1 MNEATTDIMT
11 IDRAAPDP
19 MVENPQ
25 VEIFVSGQRDLNEI
39 AADIVSQKNRAAQSF
54 IEIGKLLIEAKKQ
67 LTMHGQWLN
76 WLCESVDI
84 SERMAQRYMQLARA
98 FPNPSPLSDLGITKL
113 LALLTL
119 PEEKRNDFINERHEV
134 DGKEKNIGE
143 MSTREVKKAIRKEMQ
158 WITPRRGRYDN
169 IASELESAQQHLDTA
184 LRYMTSK
191 KGDSAV
197 KKQFFDS
204 VRSINETAQKCLA
217 LIAVETS
224 HASE

>member
-1 MNEATTDIMT
+1 
-11 IDRAAPDP
+11 
-19 MVENPQ
+19 
-25 VEIFVSGQRDLNEI
+25 
-39 AADIVSQKNRAAQSF
+39 
-54 IEIGKLLIEAKKQ
+54 
-67 LTMHGQWLN
+67 
-76 WLCESVDI
+76 
-84 SERMAQRYMQLARA
+84 
-98 FPNPSPLSDLGITKL
+98 
-113 LALLTL
+113 
-119 PEEKRNDFINERHEV
+119 
-134 DGKEKNIGE
+134 

-217 LIAVETS
+217 LIAVENS

>member
-1 MNEATTDIMT
+1 MNEAKTDIMT
-11 IDRAAPDP
+11 IDRATPDP
-19 MVENPQ
+19 AVKNLQ
-25 VEIFVSGQRDLNEI
+25 VEVLASVQRDLEEI

-134 DGKEKNIGE
+134 DGKEKI
-143 MSTREVKKAIRKEMQ
+143 SAKC
-158 WITPRRGRYDN
+158 PRAR
-169 IASELESAQQHLDTA
+169 
-184 LRYMTSK
+184 SK
-191 KGDSAV
+191 KPSA
-197 KKQFFDS
+197 KRCS
-204 VRSINETAQKCLA
+204 G
-217 LIAVETS
+217 
-224 HASE
+224 